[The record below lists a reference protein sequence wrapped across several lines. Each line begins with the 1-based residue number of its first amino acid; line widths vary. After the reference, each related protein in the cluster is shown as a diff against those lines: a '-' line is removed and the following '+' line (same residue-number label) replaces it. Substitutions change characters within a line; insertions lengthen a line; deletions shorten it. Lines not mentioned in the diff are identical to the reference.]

1 MLRNTRRG
9 FTLLEIIIVAA
20 FASFLL
26 IIFFVQKG
34 NVDAMQRDD
43 ARKTALNAM
52 YFALEEGYYA
62 ENSYYP
68 EEISEKVLTV
78 MDPALFTDPDGVY
91 FGESGCDYSY
101 EATNCKDGRCKS
113 YILRAT
119 LEKEDDYIKRN
130 RN

>member
-1 MLRNTRRG
+1 MSNSLKRG

-20 FASFLL
+20 FAALL
-26 IIFFVQKG
+26 VIIFFVQKG
-34 NVDAMQRDD
+34 NIDAMQRDD

-52 YFALEEGYYA
+52 YFALEEGFYA
-62 ENSYYP
+62 SNKYYP
-68 EEISEKVLTV
+68 EEISEHVLTV

-91 FGESGCDYSY
+91 FGEPGCDYVY
-101 EATNCKDGRCKS
+101 EATNCKEGKCKG
-113 YILRAT
+113 YVLRAT

>member
-1 MLRNTRRG
+1 MLKHSKRG
-9 FTLLEIIIVAA
+9 FTLLEIVIVAA
-20 FASFLL
+20 FASLLL
-26 IIFFVQKG
+26 IIFFVQKS

-52 YFALEEGYYA
+52 YFALEEGFYA
-62 ENSYYP
+62 SNGYYP
-68 EEISEKVLTV
+68 ETISEKNLTV
-78 MDPALFTDPDGVY
+78 MDPALFTDPDGIY
-91 FGESGCDYSY
+91 FGDSGCSYIY
-101 EATNCKDGRCKS
+101 EATNCKDGKCKS